1 MAYLFLT
8 AEDFEP
14 HIQSKLLTA
23 NSENALET
31 IMEPIEKQNIAFIRS
46 KLSGRYD
53 MDPVFDAEAD
63 ERNQVILKILLK
75 MCLYDFIRRNAAR
88 KVPDDYREDYNW
100 AIKELEK
107 LQSGHAYANLPGYE
121 DGNGDPILKPIW
133 ANNTNN
139 DNYI

>member
-1 MAYLFLT
+1 MAYIFL
-8 AEDFEP
+8 AAADFEP

-23 NSENALET
+23 NSESPIAT

-53 MDPVFDAEAD
+53 MDPVFIEAGD
-63 ERNQVILKILLK
+63 DRNQVILKILLR

-107 LQSGHAYANLPGYE
+107 LQGGYSYAGLPGYV
-121 DGNGDPILKPIW
+121 DGDGGAILKPIW
-133 ANNTNN
+133 ANTTND

>member
-1 MAYLFLT
+1 MAYIFLA

-23 NSENALET
+23 NSENPIAT

-53 MDPVFDAEAD
+53 MDPVFIETGDD
-63 ERNQVILKILLK
+63 RNQVILKILLR

-107 LQSGHAYANLPGYE
+107 LQGGFSYADLPPYK
-121 DGNGDPILKPIW
+121 DGEGEEIAKPIW
-133 ANNTNN
+133 ANTTNN

>member
-1 MAYLFLT
+1 MAYLFL
-8 AEDFEP
+8 AAADFEP

-23 NSENALET
+23 NSESPIAT

-53 MDPVFDAEAD
+53 MDPVFAASGDD
-63 ERNQVILKILLK
+63 RNQVILKILLK

-107 LQSGHAYANLPGYE
+107 LQSGHSYAELPGYE
-121 DGNGDPILKPIW
+121 DGN
-133 ANNTNN
+133 

>member
-1 MAYLFLT
+1 MAYIFLDST
-8 AEDFEP
+8 DFEP
-14 HIQSKLLTA
+14 LIQSRLLDA
-23 NSENALET
+23 NSAGNLPA

-46 KLSGRYD
+46 KLAGRYD
-53 MDPVFDAEAD
+53 MDPVFLASGDD
-63 ERNQVILKILLK
+63 RNQIILRILLK

-107 LQSGHAYANLPGYE
+107 LQSGFAYADLPPYK
-121 DGNGDPILKPIW
+121 DGDGEEILKPIYG
-133 ANNTNN
+133 NNTNT